1 MSSCRTVPVMMSSV
15 RVMLGWVQLEQADS
29 AVNGVRMISAALGKP
44 LGLPEAQAIVQAAR
58 EIDKGGEP
66 PVIGEAETQGQ
77 LQRAARVAN
86 NYGLTLVTDSG
97 DLTPEQ
103 LLESLG
109 GEDNE
114 DAPVEPQHEIPEFD
128 PEDAPTYRAGLLALS
143 MMAATDGN
151 AAGALQL
158 ANTLRHAYNLTAT
171 EGDESPEDWD
181 DVLRTLFDAFP
192 IQANH
197 GDIRDLA
204 KEVGR

>member
-1 MSSCRTVPVMMSSV
+1 MSNSV
-15 RVMLGWVQLEQADS
+15 RVMLGWVGDEVGLS
-29 AVNGVRMISAALGKP
+29 AVNGVRMISAALGSP
-44 LGLPEAQAIVQAAR
+44 ISTESAAAVVEQARA
-58 EIDKGGEP
+58 IDQGGEP
-66 PVIGEAETQGQ
+66 PVIGTATTQGQ

-109 GEDNE
+109 GEDE
-114 DAPVEPQHEIPEFD
+114 QDVLVTPPHEAPEFD
-128 PEDAPTYRAGLLALS
+128 GDNAPTYRAGLLALT

-158 ANTLRHAYNLTAT
+158 ANTIRHAYSLTA
-171 EGDESPEDWD
+171 EDDDPSPEDWA

-192 IQANH
+192 IQED
-197 GDIRDLA
+197 GYDVRVLA
-204 KEVGR
+204 REVGR

>member
-1 MSSCRTVPVMMSSV
+1 
-15 RVMLGWVQLEQADS
+15 MLGWVQADS
-29 AVNGVRMISAALGKP
+29 NSSVANAANGVRMISAALGKP
-44 LGLPEAQAIVQAAR
+44 IGIDAAHDIVLRAQAIEA
-58 EIDKGGEP
+58 GGDP
-66 PVIGEAETQGQ
+66 PVIGEAETTGQ
-77 LQRAARVAN
+77 LHRAAKLAE
-86 NYGLTLVTDSG
+86 NYGLTLVSDSG

-109 GEDNE
+109 GEDE
-114 DAPVEPQHEIPEFD
+114 PDVPVEPPHETPEFD
-128 PEDAPTYRAGLLALS
+128 PNDAPTYRAGLLALG

-151 AAGALQL
+151 AASALQL
-158 ANTLRHAYNLTAT
+158 ANTIRHAYNLTA
-171 EGDESPEDWD
+171 EDDDQSPEDWA

>member
-1 MSSCRTVPVMMSSV
+1 MPSSV
-15 RVMLGWVQLEQADS
+15 RIMLGWVHASGGEGAKSNAANAL
-29 AVNGVRMISAALGKP
+29 NGVRMISAALGKP
-44 LGLPEAQAIVQAAR
+44 IGPDTAHEVVQQARSIEQ
-58 EIDKGGEP
+58 GGDP
-66 PVIGEAETQGQ
+66 PVIGEANTTGQ
-77 LQRAARVAN
+77 LQRAARLAAQ
-86 NYGLTLVTDSG
+86 YGLTLITDSG
-97 DLTPEQ
+97 DLTPEE

-109 GEDNE
+109 GEDDE
-114 DAPVEPQHEIPEFD
+114 DVPVEPQHEIPEFD
-128 PEDAPTYRAGLLALS
+128 PDDAPTYRAGLLALS

-158 ANTLRHAYNLTAT
+158 ANTIRHAYNLTAT
-171 EGDESPEDWD
+171 EDDQTPEDWA